1 MKISVIGAAGTVG
14 SCTAYTLAIQGLADE
29 IVMIDQKDNV
39 LINHVMDIT
48 TSVVGQKG
56 NVCVRKGNGGDLK
69 GSDMVIVSAG
79 VHFEI
84 GTPLEENLGVNVP
97 IIQDVFAMIE
107 RHCPDAVAI
116 IATNPVDLLN
126 FAAYCSV
133 LTDKKKFIG
142 YNFNDSIRFRMM
154 TAEALGVDPNDV
166 EAFVMGEHP
175 RTLVSLFSSIR
186 VGGKPV
192 TINKDA
198 KKQVGERLRDY
209 LRSFVALKA
218 GRTAGWTTAAGIATI
233 VRAVSADA
241 EKVFPCS
248 AVLEGEYGLSG
259 ICLGVPAVL
268 GKEGVLEIPE
278 WDLTVEEREE
288 LDRCVETLKSSIDLV
303 RKISG
308 KRAKR

>member
-29 IVMIDQKDNV
+29 IVMIDKNENV
-39 LINHVMDIT
+39 LLNHVLDIT
-48 TSVVGQKG
+48 TAMVGQKG
-56 NVCVRKGNGGDLK
+56 NVSVRKGNDGDLA
-69 GSDMVIVSAG
+69 GSDIVIVSAG

-97 IIQDVFAMIE
+97 IIQDIFAMIE
-107 RHCPDAVAI
+107 RHCPEAVAI

-126 FAAYCSV
+126 YAAYCSV

-142 YNFNDSIRFRMM
+142 YNLNDSIRFRMM
-154 TAEALGVDPNDV
+154 TAEALGVEPNNV

-175 RTLVSLFSSIR
+175 RTLVSLFSSIK
-186 VGGKPV
+186 VSGKSV
-192 TINKDA
+192 TLDENA
-198 KKQVGERLRDY
+198 KKKVGEGLRDY

-218 GRTAGWTTAAGIATI
+218 GRTAGWTTAAGIATM
-233 VRAVSADA
+233 VRAVGADA
-241 EKVFPCS
+241 KQVFPCS

-259 ICLGVPAVL
+259 ICVGVPAVL

-278 WDLTVEEREE
+278 WDLAVEERQE
-288 LDRCVETLKSSIDLV
+288 LDQCVETLTSSIDLV